1 MKSQSSF
8 ERFCSFDAMYDAS
21 YKVCRN
27 VRWKD
32 SVINFEENRI
42 NTILETEED
51 LRNNEYL

>member
-1 MKSQSSF
+1 
-8 ERFCSFDAMYDAS
+8 MYDAS

-42 NTILETEED
+42 NIILETEED

>member
-1 MKSQSSF
+1 MEDKAF
-8 ERFCSFDAMYDAS
+8 ERFCSFSALYDAS

-42 NTILETEED
+42 DTILRTERD
-51 LRNNEYL
+51 LLNNEYK